1 MYSANFYSGST
12 VRKTNTTKTRK
23 KKKSQA
29 KTTMR
34 NARRRSGRG
43 ERRRRRNTRS
53 IVAVAMKIPMTMVTS
68 GARGVNSRVTEVERE
83 AMKGMERREDMASRA
98 LEVEGRSMVAKDK
111 SMVVEGKNM
120 AVAVRSTVVVPV
132 KSTEADVKS
141 TVVTPFL
148 LADMEVAKRA
158 PDTEGILTPAAER
171 AMVVNKSRS
180 RAQARNRTV
189 VDVRMRMSTARGDK
203 STDRV
208 GAAEGMKS
216 TREGTD
222 IGQLWI
228 NELWTA

>member
-1 MYSANFYSGST
+1 MYSANFYSEST

-34 NARRRSGRG
+34 NAKRRSGRG
-43 ERRRRRNTRS
+43 GRRRRRNTRS
-53 IVAVAMKIPMTMVTS
+53 IVAVGMKIPMTMVTS

-98 LEVEGRSMVAKDK
+98 LEVEGRSMV
-111 SMVVEGKNM
+111 VEDKNM

-132 KSTEADVKS
+132 KST
-141 TVVTPFL
+141 VVTPSL
-148 LADMEVAKRA
+148 LADMKVAKRA

-171 AMVVNKSRS
+171 ATVVNKSRS

-216 TREGTD
+216 MREGTD

>member
-1 MYSANFYSGST
+1 MYSANFHSGST

-34 NARRRSGRG
+34 NAKRRSGRDG
-43 ERRRRRNTRS
+43 RRRRRNTRS
-53 IVAVAMKIPMTMVTS
+53 IVAVAMKTPMTMVTS
-68 GARGVNSRVTEVERE
+68 GARGVNSRVTGVERE

-132 KSTEADVKS
+132 KST
-141 TVVTPFL
+141 VVTPSL

-158 PDTEGILTPAAER
+158 PDMEGILTPAAER
-171 AMVVNKSRS
+171 ATVVNKSRS

-189 VDVRMRMSTARGDK
+189 VDVKMRMSTARGDK
-203 STDRV
+203 STERV

-216 TREGTD
+216 MREGTD
-222 IGQLWI
+222 ISQLWI
-228 NELWTA
+228 NELWMV